1 MQYNIG
7 DIRYFIG
14 EIGREKLLTFLLKPY
29 ICKPK

>member
-14 EIGREKLLTFLLKPY
+14 GIGRKKLLTILQMAY

>member
-7 DIRYFIG
+7 DIRYFIS
-14 EIGREKLLTFLLKPY
+14 EIGREKLLTILLKPY